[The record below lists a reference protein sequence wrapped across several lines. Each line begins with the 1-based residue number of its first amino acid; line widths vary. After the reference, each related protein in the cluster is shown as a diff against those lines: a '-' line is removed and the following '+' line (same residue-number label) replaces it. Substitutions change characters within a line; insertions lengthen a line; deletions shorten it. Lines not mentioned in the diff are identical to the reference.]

1 MQGKY
6 RYNMIIFSSLI
17 ERDNVIISIICG
29 DDDAM
34 ADVCECLIFYLG
46 SRFSI
51 IYPLML
57 KRDILIKRKR
67 RNVGIKS

>member
-51 IYPLML
+51 ISFDAQKGYTD
-57 KRDILIKRKR
+57 KEEKEKCRD
-67 RNVGIKS
+67 

>member
-34 ADVCECLIFYLG
+34 ADVCECLILYLG

-51 IYPLML
+51 ISFDAQKGYTY
-57 KRDILIKRKR
+57 KEEKEKCRD
-67 RNVGIKS
+67 